1 MPDVTGRRLPLSPA
15 RRMVA
20 DCLHAARF
28 VPTVPLQKNMDLA
41 ELAAARDRAEP
52 RPSWCAI
59 FTKAYGKVVAAQPV
73 LRRACLSFPAE
84 RLVEYSPATVD
95 IVVEAKLDGED
106 ILVNHTLEDPGSAP
120 LLEIDRGAAAL
131 RERPYEGCRRLR
143 IALGLARW
151 PRFVRRLAWW
161 YVLNASGHLRG
172 RIFGTY
178 AVSSA
183 ADRGVDTLRPV
194 SAWTTLLH
202 YGVVDSRGRVA
213 MRLTFD
219 HRVMDSGV
227 PAQALNEMEH
237 ILKTDILAEVRGLQG
252 RG

>member
-1 MPDVTGRRLPLSPA
+1 MPDVTGRKLPLSPA
-15 RRMVA
+15 RRMVG
-20 DCLHAARF
+20 DFLHAGLS
-28 VPTVPLQKNMDLA
+28 VPTVPFQKGMQLA
-41 ELAAARDRAEP
+41 ELADARERAEP

-73 LRRACLSFPAE
+73 LRRACLSFPTE
-84 RLVEYSPATVD
+84 RLIEYSPATVD

-106 ILVNHTLEDPGSAP
+106 ILVNHSLQDPGSVP

-131 RERPYEGCRRLR
+131 KDKPFERSRRLR

-151 PRFVRRLAWW
+151 PRLVRRLAWW
-161 YVLNASGHLRG
+161 IVLNASGRLRG

-183 ADRGVDTLRPV
+183 ANWGVDSLRPV

-202 YGVVDSRGRVA
+202 FGVVDPQGRVA
-213 MRLTFD
+213 VRLTFD
-219 HRVMDSGV
+219 HRVMDGRV
-227 PAQALNEMEH
+227 PAQALNEMER